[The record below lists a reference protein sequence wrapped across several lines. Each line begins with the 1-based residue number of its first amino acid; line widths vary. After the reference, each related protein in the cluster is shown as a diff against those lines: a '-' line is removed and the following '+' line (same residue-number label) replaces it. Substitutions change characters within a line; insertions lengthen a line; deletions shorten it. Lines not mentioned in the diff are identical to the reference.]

1 MTEPVP
7 SPPTDADVPSP
18 ACVEAVAAL
27 HILALRRQFVA
38 IRQIFGTD
46 PPHRSREALWAGLE
60 VLLAELRG
68 ERITLRDLVVRA
80 DGVLSA
86 PTLSRVVAGLERDG
100 LLTSEPALGEG
111 RLKVLR
117 PTRRAQALL
126 GARAEAAFAEF
137 ARIVRAAEG
146 SADGT
151 LRANAQRG
159 GTGEPGSQ

>member
-1 MTEPVP
+1 MTPLP
-7 SPPTDADVPSP
+7 LPQTDGTDAPSL

-27 HILALRRQFVA
+27 HSVALRRQFVA
-38 IRQIFGTD
+38 IRQIFGDD

-80 DGVLSA
+80 EGVLSA

-100 LLTSEPALGEG
+100 LLTSEQASGGG

-137 ARIVRAAEG
+137 AAIVRRAE
-146 SADGT
+146 S
-151 LRANAQRG
+151 RANGAPCTNSQQAKL
-159 GTGEPGSQ
+159 PG